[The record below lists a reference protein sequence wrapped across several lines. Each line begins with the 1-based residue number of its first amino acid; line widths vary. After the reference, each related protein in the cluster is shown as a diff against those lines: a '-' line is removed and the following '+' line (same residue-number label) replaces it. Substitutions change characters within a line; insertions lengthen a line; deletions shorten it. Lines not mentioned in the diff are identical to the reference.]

1 MENNKNDK
9 LHVLSFND
17 KNIFLDDQKLE
28 GVIDLKIEKNFTST
42 ANVTLTLEA
51 HIKGLD
57 D

>member
-28 GVIDLKIEKNFTST
+28 GVKNVLRNKHKNKIFRGYEY
-42 ANVTLTLEA
+42 
-51 HIKGLD
+51 
-57 D
+57 